1 MNKVL
6 KNTNINLQISKQIVT
21 YDEEVTVT
29 LIASGQ
35 EAKEGLQIPYR
46 ILSGQSPF
54 GSDVALIDFT
64 YDTDTDY
71 YYLHVILS
79 EPLGVNILTVEQLS
93 GDLVELEKVSD
104 ILYKYKNPLDKYE
117 ISRTFRATLKTIQN
131 ENDMMKGVRA
141 FDFVY
146 SNEYGFFELDSNL
159 SSTKTFKNKISK
171 LSEIDRVFNLSLYY
185 MPQHSVSALFT
196 NNYTPPTPYPPYVN
210 PTKPKIQVESV
221 FSNVYEGEEAS
232 FKISYQHIRKNYQIY
247 YEWVDTTN
255 NLIYSDFLIT
265 DETGSVIIN
274 IPTSL
279 VENFSSTR
287 YVRLWIK
294 DYPKISAVVY
304 VNAYVDAPVDNYESV
319 FFPGSYTVALQPY
332 SSYSFL
338 LVGGGGAGGGAT
350 ARPQSSDN
358 FPVDGKGE
366 PGGDTYIII
375 KDHRISANGGGGGGM
390 GKTIGSSTFIPGAAG
405 YGGDVIISNIENLIT
420 ITESIKGNAG
430 QYSMTSPAL
439 GGVTVAP
446 NLTPEGYDGSG
457 GKAAS
462 GYNSQKYGPG
472 GGGGGGSGALVKGV
486 VLNNTS
492 TPLTMKLFVGSQG
505 INFDMTE
512 GKRGFKGLHGFAHVK
527 SI

>member
-1 MNKVL
+1 MGKNWLNKAIKGVRNNSLILEIIMNKVL
-6 KNTNINLQISKQIVT
+6 KNTNINLQISKQIVA
-21 YDEEVTVT
+21 YNEEFTVT

-196 NNYTPPTPYPPYVN
+196 NNYTPPTPYPPYS
-210 PTKPKIQVESV
+210 PPLRPKIIVESID
-221 FSNVYEGEEAS
+221 SNIVEGTNAF
-232 FKISYQHIRKNYQIY
+232 FKIVYQNVRKNYEIV
-247 YEWVDTTN
+247 YEWLDTKDGF
-255 NLIYSDFLIT
+255 IYSDAFTT
-265 DETGSVIIN
+265 DETGQAIII
-274 IPTSL
+274 IPAPVLGDLTI
-279 VENFSSTR
+279 TR

-294 DYPKISAVVY
+294 AYPKIFSVVY
-304 VNAYVDAPVDNYESV
+304 VN
-319 FFPGSYTVALQPY
+319 
-332 SSYSFL
+332 
-338 LVGGGGAGGGAT
+338 
-350 ARPQSSDN
+350 
-358 FPVDGKGE
+358 
-366 PGGDTYIII
+366 
-375 KDHRISANGGGGGGM
+375 
-390 GKTIGSSTFIPGAAG
+390 TIPP
-405 YGGDVIISNIENLIT
+405 
-420 ITESIKGNAG
+420 TE
-430 QYSMTSPAL
+430 
-439 GGVTVAP
+439 
-446 NLTPEGYDGSG
+446 E
-457 GKAAS
+457 
-462 GYNSQKYGPG
+462 
-472 GGGGGGSGALVKGV
+472 
-486 VLNNTS
+486 
-492 TPLTMKLFVGSQG
+492 
-505 INFDMTE
+505 E
-512 GKRGFKGLHGFAHVK
+512 
-527 SI
+527 

>member
-1 MNKVL
+1 
-6 KNTNINLQISKQIVT
+6 
-21 YDEEVTVT
+21 
-29 LIASGQ
+29 
-35 EAKEGLQIPYR
+35 
-46 ILSGQSPF
+46 
-54 GSDVALIDFT
+54 
-64 YDTDTDY
+64 
-71 YYLHVILS
+71 
-79 EPLGVNILTVEQLS
+79 
-93 GDLVELEKVSD
+93 
-104 ILYKYKNPLDKYE
+104 
-117 ISRTFRATLKTIQN
+117 
-131 ENDMMKGVRA
+131 
-141 FDFVY
+141 
-146 SNEYGFFELDSNL
+146 
-159 SSTKTFKNKISK
+159 
-171 LSEIDRVFNLSLYY
+171 

-221 FSNVYEGEEAS
+221 FSNIYEGEEAS

-472 GGGGGGSGALVKGV
+472 GGGGGSGAVVKGIV
-486 VLNNTS
+486 TNTTS
-492 TPLTMKLFVGSQG
+492 TTMSMKIFVGKQG
-505 INFDMTE
+505 LAFDMTN
-512 GKRGFKGLHGFAHVK
+512 GNKGTNGLHGFAHVK

>member
-1 MNKVL
+1 MGKNWLNKAIKGVISNSLILEIIMNKVL

-210 PTKPKIQVESV
+210 PSKPKITVESV
-221 FSNVYEGEEAS
+221 FTNIYEGDEAS
-232 FKISYQHIRKNYQIY
+232 FKITYQNIRKNYKIY
-247 YEWVDTTN
+247 YEWVDTKDGFV
-255 NLIYSDFLIT
+255 YSDFFTTNESGSIT
-265 DETGSVIIN
+265 L
-274 IPTSL
+274 SL
-279 VENFSSTR
+279 ATNVVGELTSTR
-287 YVRLWIK
+287 YIRLWIK
-294 DYPKISAVVY
+294 DYPKIFSVVY
-304 VNAYVDAPVDNYESV
+304 VN
-319 FFPGSYTVALQPY
+319 
-332 SSYSFL
+332 
-338 LVGGGGAGGGAT
+338 
-350 ARPQSSDN
+350 
-358 FPVDGKGE
+358 
-366 PGGDTYIII
+366 
-375 KDHRISANGGGGGGM
+375 
-390 GKTIGSSTFIPGAAG
+390 TIPP
-405 YGGDVIISNIENLIT
+405 
-420 ITESIKGNAG
+420 TE
-430 QYSMTSPAL
+430 
-439 GGVTVAP
+439 
-446 NLTPEGYDGSG
+446 E
-457 GKAAS
+457 
-462 GYNSQKYGPG
+462 
-472 GGGGGGSGALVKGV
+472 
-486 VLNNTS
+486 
-492 TPLTMKLFVGSQG
+492 
-505 INFDMTE
+505 E
-512 GKRGFKGLHGFAHVK
+512 
-527 SI
+527 